1 MAGSQG
7 YSKDVYKTKEYAMIL
22 DDQDDL
28 TNYQDDLTTD
38 DTAVDPIMHEENDDP
53 TEILQVPPEEY
64 KKEMDG
70 LDIDDDQAE
79 GNEDM
84 REQVEDLDEDSDQGR
99 A

>member
-1 MAGSQG
+1 
-7 YSKDVYKTKEYAMIL
+7 MIL

-38 DTAVDPIMHEENDDP
+38 DTAVDPIMYEENDDP
-53 TEILQVPPEEY
+53 TEILQVPLEEY